1 MKKLWVTVILAGAMI
16 LPRTGM
22 AKLQNEDPVERAVKT
37 YFATSFERLKEV
49 ADKKPTVDTLRADM
63 APLVKQTDGFFGGTL
78 IDTNFVIRQVYNPRD
93 FLARGFDLKKVRQLD
108 DFWAM
113 MQRAPTPQLS
123 EPAHG
128 NIMQP
133 RLIAMRYPII
143 TDGKLTAIVSMMVRT
158 GAFLKATGLDQCKG
172 YRITCRGTLAEEY
185 GKLTGDTRRVTLALP
200 ATEWV
205 IEYTP

>member
-1 MKKLWVTVILAGAMI
+1 MKKIWASLILAGVVV
-16 LPRTGM
+16 LPRMGM
-22 AKLQNEDPVERAVKT
+22 AQAQDVDPVGQAVKT
-37 YFATSFERLKEV
+37 YFAASFERLKAV

-108 DFWAM
+108 DFWVM
-113 MQRAPTPQLS
+113 MQRAPSPQLS

-133 RLIAMRYPII
+133 RLIAMRYPVV
-143 TDGKLTAIVSMMVRT
+143 TDGRLVAIVSMMVRT
-158 GAFLKATGLDQCKG
+158 GAFLKATGLDRCRG
-172 YRITCRGTLAEEY
+172 YRITCRGALAEEY
-185 GKLTGDTRRVTLALP
+185 GKLAGDVRRVALALP

-205 IEYTP
+205 IEYAP